1 MTGRARVPAPR
12 EGVHVA
18 DGVFSSSI
26 WEGCGLREQSG
37 GCRTGTRSLPTMVPR
52 LPDAPSQSWLDRAAL
67 KNKKPAGEISQAG
80 YLAKKN

>member
-1 MTGRARVPAPR
+1 
-12 EGVHVA
+12 
-18 DGVFSSSI
+18 
-26 WEGCGLREQSG
+26 
-37 GCRTGTRSLPTMVPR
+37 MVPR